1 MKRILLCA
9 LCVLCGRIATFA
21 DDTGSAVAAP
31 SATSPDAPLVNTL
44 FSDGSTN
51 SWTQADLIA
60 ALQLMNRK
68 YHRDIETPG
77 GRTAWHG
84 KLVMQTID
92 TNRLVKIERYAD
104 GTEFEFPFEP
114 PKPKTPAPTKS
125 ANLPARLAEAR
136 ARRQAEKATTNIVTV
151 VVTPDCT
158 WDFNNPETME
168 KLDNLSREEVDALPP
183 DVRRAYFYFDAERKA
198 TKEYVAPDK

>member
-1 MKRILLCA
+1 MKRTPLYL
-9 LCVLCGRIATFA
+9 LCVLCASALTSLA
-21 DDTGSAVAAP
+21 DPGSASGASAP
-31 SATSPDAPLVNTL
+31 ESPLVTTL

-51 SWTQADLIA
+51 AWSQADLVA

-68 YHRDIETPG
+68 YHRDVETPS

-114 PKPKTPAPTKS
+114 PKPRTPTPTGSSS
-125 ANLPARLAEAR
+125 ANVPARLAEAR
-136 ARRQAEKATTNIVTV
+136 ARRQAERAATNTVTV
-151 VVTPDCT
+151 VITPD
-158 WDFNNPETME
+158 
-168 KLDNLSREEVDALPP
+168 K
-183 DVRRAYFYFDAERKA
+183 
-198 TKEYVAPDK
+198 

>member
-9 LCVLCGRIATFA
+9 LCVLCGQIATFA

-31 SATSPDAPLVNTL
+31 SATSSDAPLVTTL
-44 FSDGSTN
+44 LSDGSTN

-68 YHRDIETPG
+68 YHRDVETPG

-84 KLVMQTID
+84 ELVMQTID

-104 GTEFEFPFEP
+104 GTEFEFPFTP
-114 PKPKTPAPTKS
+114 PTVKTPTPTQFSSSKV
-125 ANLPARLAEAR
+125 PARLAAAR
-136 ARRQAEKATTNIVTV
+136 ARRAAERSTTNTVTV
-151 VVTPDCT
+151 VITPDAPT
-158 WDFNNPETME
+158 ASGSASAASAAEPT
-168 KLDNLSREEVDALPP
+168 EE
-183 DVRRAYFYFDAERKA
+183 
-198 TKEYVAPDK
+198 

>member
-1 MKRILLCA
+1 MKSKLVILILAA
-9 LCVLCGRIATFA
+9 LAAIATFA
-21 DDTGSAVAAP
+21 DDSAAGASAP
-31 SATSPDAPLVNTL
+31 VSPETPIVTTL
-44 FSDGSTN
+44 FDDGSTN
-51 SWTQADLIA
+51 TWTQADLVS

-68 YHRDIETPG
+68 YHRDIEAPG

-84 KLVMQTID
+84 KLVMQEID

-125 ANLPARLAEAR
+125 ANGPARLAEAR

-151 VVTPDCT
+151 IVKTG
-158 WDFNNPETME
+158 E
-168 KLDNLSREEVDALPP
+168 K
-183 DVRRAYFYFDAERKA
+183 
-198 TKEYVAPDK
+198 